1 MNSTYTEQISK
12 LIASVAQDITNSES
26 RMMLIKHY
34 NSLDLEQEIVDKI
47 FAEKKGIKYA
57 YHEFDSSVMA
67 KPFEPFLSFIK
78 KIFYKEY
85 NMTIDQFLNE
95 CGVYELHKSV
105 IKYYFETGICK
116 RDDEALV
123 SEYQYEC
130 QMMQENIDN
139 MLQYISANEKI
150 IFVFNRLNDANES
163 TIRILTSMIGNEKYN
178 NILIIATYNEMNNI
192 PDYIG
197 DLWKDYMDYLIRTD
211 SVVEWSLS
219 ENKIVTDFK
228 GNFIFLV
235 EKISEYIEDLR
246 NMYHMMTIRQAEYY
260 LKLIYKKIEF
270 EKLDIPEKYIFE
282 FMELYAVIALMLDN
296 NSEAMIYAEGMK
308 NLTDNDIPDKDYRYK
323 YLLAQIHMFSGHN
336 EEAQKAALEC
346 YEIAKK
352 QGNEFAMFR
361 ADLAHF
367 VAGYSGWKIK
377 AFLDQY
383 SEPSSSLLVDVEKY
397 GYYNQLAHIC
407 VLAFDNKGEQFRDID
422 KLEEKLK
429 YFYKGINIAKKL
441 GNERLIVEGY
451 KKNVMLASTNGFF
464 NTSNYYYELLIE
476 VDLIK
481 NNDLEMAHI
490 YNGLGYNNCTAENF
504 EKANEY
510 YNKAL
515 IIFDRINET
524 LFVGETLYNMAIN
537 AMLANEYKIAS
548 EYLEFCLYILTVLK
562 SDCLRICNF
571 SKLAG
576 LLTLCYY
583 RLGAIYKCKMTLQSA
598 LQYLDHLYIL
608 DANADRN
615 DEFYHL
621 WGDDLFLC
629 HYNNALILM
638 DEERYEESLK
648 EFADAQKYMEEAIGF
663 QFFSVTQ
670 FCIDKAKIYIRLG
683 QKDKADNILD
693 KCEQFCKQK
702 GYTFKAKMIDDFRNK
717 KDNTSKACGLSLN
730 EITLKEIENNVES
743 LEVIYSNLRQKH
755 NMEFLSVWQ
764 KTIESYADTSERI
777 IETSFEIF
785 KKYFNADYIVFIR
798 CENGVPVVKY
808 DDSFNHIH
816 KNQVNYVVNYFE
828 ENRMEIITSRTEM
841 NYYEHRDLIDN
852 VLCSDRINSAMFVP
866 IYNNEQ
872 LDSIF
877 ITTALLRESWN
888 SLSSKLVCGK
898 DELPI
903 FMFFYRELLATID
916 RLEDKLEIVKINN
929 KLQEAN
935 SSLSQLAERADAANH
950 AKSDFL
956 AKMSHEIRTPINA
969 VIGMNEMI
977 LRESTEPEI
986 HKYAYDIKSSAN
998 TLLSLIN
1005 EILDSSKIESGKLE
1019 IIPVAYD
1026 ISSLFH
1032 DVHNMINLRAEKKR
1046 LKLVFDIDQNMPSGL
1061 YGDDIRIRQIV
1072 VNLMT
1077 NAVKY
1082 THEGT
1087 VTLIAKSE
1095 IKGNKAVLSVKVTD
1109 TGIGIKEEDIH
1120 KLFGKFERIE
1130 ESRNRNIEGTGLG
1143 MNITQQLLKLMGSE
1157 LVVKSEY
1164 GKGSEFSFS
1173 IEQGITNFEPLGDFN
1188 ERINQKANQYNYT
1201 MNYVAPNAKILVV
1214 DDNEIN
1220 RKVVRSLLKKSQIK
1234 VSEADSGIAC
1244 LELLKQEKFDIVF
1257 LDYMMPVMDGVET
1270 LNNIRNQHL
1279 CDDVPVIMLTANA
1292 IVGAKEQFMSAG
1304 FDDYLTKPI
1313 APEKLDK
1320 MIVDYLPK
1328 ELVIEGEY
1336 EEELLVKEEDDTL
1349 PVLDEF
1355 DFEYAIRILKDKEI
1369 LMSTLQ
1375 DFKKML
1381 GTLPDKLNDLYM
1393 NIENTEMLNLYKI
1406 EVHALKSAAA
1416 MVGALLVSKLARLL
1430 EKAAIDKDV
1439 DRIIAVHPILID
1451 EMAKHRER
1459 LLDVFPEIKDKLPI
1473 DDKELILGYFDML
1486 QMAISNDDYE
1496 TADFVCEEIQKY
1508 SYPESVCRQVD
1519 ELADKVNKL
1528 DSDAAIQLV
1537 NIIKGNW

>member
-1 MNSTYTEQISK
+1 MNNTYTEQISK
-12 LIASVAQDITNSES
+12 LIDSVAQDITNSES
-26 RMMLIKHY
+26 RVILVKHY
-34 NSLDLEQEIVDKI
+34 NSLELEQKIVDEV
-47 FAEKKGIKYA
+47 FADKEGIKYV

-67 KPFEPFLSFIK
+67 KPYEPFMAFIK
-78 KIFYKEY
+78 NIFYKEY
-85 NMTIDQFLNE
+85 NMTIDQFLDE

-105 IKYYFETGICK
+105 IKFYFETGICK

-130 QMMQENIDN
+130 QVMQENIDN
-139 MLQYISANEKI
+139 MLKYISSKEKI
-150 IFVFNRLNDANES
+150 IFVFNRLNEANES
-163 TIRILTSMIGNEKYN
+163 TIKFLLGMIENKKYN
-178 NILIIATYNEMNNI
+178 NISIIASYNEMNNI
-192 PDYIG
+192 PDYILN
-197 DLWKDYMDYLIRTD
+197 LWKDYMDYLIRTD
-211 SVVEWSLS
+211 SIVEWSIS
-219 ENKIVTDFK
+219 ENKIMTDFR
-228 GNFIFLV
+228 GNFIFSV
-235 EKISEYIEDLR
+235 EKIPEYIEKLR
-246 NMYHMMTIRQAEYY
+246 NMYYMMAIRQAEYY
-260 LKLIYKKIEF
+260 LNLIYKKIEF
-270 EKLDIPEKYIFE
+270 EKLDIPEKYVFE
-282 FMELYAVIALMLDN
+282 LMELYTAIALMLDD
-296 NSEAMIYAEGMK
+296 NSEAMIYAEVMK
-308 NLTDNDIPDKDYRYK
+308 NISDNSIPDKDYRYK
-323 YLLAQIHMFSGHN
+323 YLLAQIHMFSGRN

-367 VAGYSGWKIK
+367 VAGYSGWKIN

-383 SEPSSSLLVDVEKY
+383 SEPSNSLLDDAEKY

-422 KLEEKLK
+422 KLEENLK

-441 GNERLIVEGY
+441 GNERLLVEGY

-481 NNDLEMAHI
+481 NNDLEIAHI

-515 IIFDRINET
+515 VIFDRIKET

-537 AMLANEYKIAS
+537 AILANEYKIAS
-548 EYLEFCLYILTVLK
+548 EYLELCLYTLKVLK

-583 RLGAIYKCKMTLQSA
+583 RMGAIYKCKMTLQAA
-598 LQYLDHLYIL
+598 LQYLDHLYVS
-608 DANADRN
+608 DVNVSRN

-638 DEERYEESLK
+638 DEEKYEESLK
-648 EFADAQKYMEEAIGF
+648 EFANAQKYMEESIGF

-670 FCIDKAKIYIRLG
+670 FCIDKATIYNRMG
-683 QKDKADNILD
+683 QIDKADNILN
-693 KCEQFCKQK
+693 KCKQFCEQK
-702 GYTFKAKMIDDFRNK
+702 GYAFKARMIDGYRNK
-717 KDNTSKACGLSLN
+717 KNNASEVFSLPLK
-730 EITLKEIENNVES
+730 EITLKKIENNVKS

-764 KTIESYADTSERI
+764 KTIDSYADTSEKI
-777 IETSFEIF
+777 IVTSFEIF

-808 DDSFNHIH
+808 DDSFTSIH
-816 KNQVNYVVNYFE
+816 KDRIDYMVNYFE
-828 ENRMEIITSRTEM
+828 ENRTEIITSRTEM
-841 NYYEHRDLIDN
+841 NYYEHRGLIDN
-852 VLCSDRINSAMFVP
+852 VLCSDRINSVIFVP

-877 ITTALLRESWN
+877 VTYSFLKDSWN
-888 SLSSKLVCGK
+888 SLSSKMVCGK

-929 KLQEAN
+929 KLQDAN
-935 SSLSQLAERADAANH
+935 SSLSQLAERADAANQ
-950 AKSDFL
+950 AKTDFL

-986 HKYAYDIKSSAN
+986 HKYAFDIKSSAN

-1026 ISSLFH
+1026 TSSLFH

-1046 LKLVFDIDQNMPSGL
+1046 LKLVFDIDKNMPSGL

-1095 IKGNKAVLSVKVTD
+1095 IKGNKAVLAVKVTD

-1336 EEELLVKEEDDTL
+1336 KAEKEEDEKDDTL
-1349 PVLDEF
+1349 PALDEF

-1369 LMSTLQ
+1369 LMTTLQ

-1381 GTLPDKLNDLYM
+1381 GNLPDKLNNLYM
-1393 NIENTEMLNLYKI
+1393 NIESAEMLNLYKI
-1406 EVHALKSAAA
+1406 EVHALKSSAA
-1416 MVGALLVSKLARLL
+1416 MVGALLLSKLARLL
-1430 EKAAIDKDV
+1430 ERAAIENDI
-1439 DRIIAVHPILID
+1439 DRIMVLQPILID
-1451 EMAKHRER
+1451 EMSKHRTR
-1459 LLDVFPEIKDKLPI
+1459 LLDLFPEMKDKLPI
-1473 DDKELILGYFDML
+1473 NDKELILGYFDML